1 MKSRL
6 HLAGLTLSLLTV
18 ATVALAQCP
27 NASACQPETAGKGD
41 TARLSRA
48 VEPRLAN
55 LPVLLQVA
63 VAPPQ

>member
-1 MKSRL
+1 MNTRFR
-6 HLAGLTLSLLTV
+6 LAGLTLSFITV

-27 NASACQPETAGKGD
+27 KANACQPEAAGK
-41 TARLSRA
+41 TEKARLSRA

-55 LPVLLQVA
+55 LPVIVQVA